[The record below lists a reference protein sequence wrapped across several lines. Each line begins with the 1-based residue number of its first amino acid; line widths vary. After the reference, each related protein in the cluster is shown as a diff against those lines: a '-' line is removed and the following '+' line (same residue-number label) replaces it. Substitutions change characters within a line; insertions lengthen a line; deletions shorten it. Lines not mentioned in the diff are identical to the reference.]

1 MTKTAQPLVEA
12 LRRFENGMLVTQHGT
27 KPPSARPMQI
37 GEVDDDGTVWFL
49 STSGTHMMDALEKD
63 ANVAV
68 VCQRPDDFVSL
79 SGVAE
84 TYQFPNKLK
93 AIWRPSF
100 DRWFPDGP
108 ETADLV
114 ALRVVPVEGDRWDAS
129 GRHFHFE
136 AA

>member
-1 MTKTAQPLVEA
+1 MNTVKPVVDA
-12 LRRFENGMLVTQHGT
+12 LQQFENAMLVTFHGE

-49 STSGTHMMDALEKD
+49 SRSGTSMMDAVEQD
-63 ANVAV
+63 ARVAV
-68 VCQRPDDFVSL
+68 VCQRADDFVSL

-93 AIWRPSF
+93 EIWRPRF

-108 ETADLV
+108 DTTDLV
-114 ALRVVPVEGDRWDAS
+114 ALRVVPVEVDRWDEKGS
-129 GRHFHFE
+129 HTHFE
-136 AA
+136 P